1 MDTIPDDLRTW
12 VPRLAAPVAA
22 AVFVLLWTVAEAG
35 RGDLVENVVVF
46 GLFGIAI
53 GLSVWMP
60 WTSVGVLT
68 VVPALQLAGWIEP
81 PGSTTWP
88 TYLAI
93 AFVAFFAAFARS
105 VAVRLVVLAA
115 AGLASGLAAIAMAV
129 PTLARPYVWSSWVGG
144 GQGTKTD
151 VITLAA
157 SLFGAAAAAWA
168 VGIFLSSV
176 LRVRR
181 IGQVLELTETRFHE
195 TDFELRLAHDRAR
208 ISRDVHDALAH
219 SLAVVVSQAQGALAL
234 SATRPEVVEQA
245 LRTIA
250 DVGRTSLVDVRHLV
264 ERIQQDTDDVTPRET
279 LADLDRLTT
288 TMRDVGMTVTLRHL
302 GDAAELLP
310 SQELAVF
317 RIVQESLTNA
327 LKHSGSASTVDVALD
342 WRGPGLALLVTSSGD
357 DPLVAAR
364 RGTGRG
370 TGIASMTERARLA
383 GGWLT
388 AELGDDG
395 VFVVTAFLPTPEPI
409 GLLQSWTE
417 QPA

>member
-12 VPRLAAPVAA
+12 VPRLAAPVGA
-22 AVFVLLWTVAEAG
+22 AVFVLLWIVAEAG
-35 RGDLVENVVVF
+35 RAPFVEKVVLF
-46 GLFGIAI
+46 GLFGLAIA
-53 GLSVWMP
+53 LAVWTP
-60 WTSVGVLT
+60 WTSIAL
-68 VVPALQLAGWIEP
+68 VVTIPALQLAGWVQP
-81 PGSTTWP
+81 PDSTTWP

-105 VAVRLVVLAA
+105 VAVRLVALAA
-115 AGLASGLAAIAMAV
+115 AGASSGLAAVAMAV

-157 SLFGAAAAAWA
+157 SLFGCAAAAWA

-181 IGQVLELTETRFHE
+181 IGQVLERTETRFHE

-234 SATRPEVVEQA
+234 AATRPEVVEQS

-264 ERIQQDTDDVTPRET
+264 ERIQQDADDASPRET
-279 LADLDRLTT
+279 VHDLDRLAT
-288 TMRDVGMTVTLRHL
+288 TMRDVGMTVTVRHL
-302 GDAAELLP
+302 GDTGDLLP

-327 LKHSGSASTVDVALD
+327 LNHSGSQSTVDVALD

-370 TGIASMTERARLA
+370 TGLVSMTERARLA

-395 VFVVTAFLPTPEPI
+395 VFVVTAFVPTPEPL
-409 GLLQSWTE
+409 GVLQSWTE
-417 QPA
+417 QGA

>member
-12 VPRLAAPVAA
+12 VPRLAAPVGA
-22 AVFVLLWTVAEAG
+22 AVFVLLWIVAEAG
-35 RGDLVENVVVF
+35 RAPFVEKVVLF
-46 GLFGIAI
+46 GLFGLAIA
-53 GLSVWMP
+53 LAVWTP
-60 WTSVGVLT
+60 WTSIAL
-68 VVPALQLAGWIEP
+68 VVTIPALQLAGWVQP
-81 PGSTTWP
+81 PDSTTWP

-105 VAVRLVVLAA
+105 VAVRLVALAA
-115 AGLASGLAAIAMAV
+115 AGASSGLAAVAMAV

-157 SLFGAAAAAWA
+157 SLFGCAAAAWA

-181 IGQVLELTETRFHE
+181 IGQVLERTETRFHE

-234 SATRPEVVEQA
+234 AATRPEVVEQS

-264 ERIQQDTDDVTPRET
+264 ERIQQDADDASPRET
-279 LADLDRLTT
+279 VHDLDRLAT
-288 TMRDVGMTVTLRHL
+288 TMRDVGMTVTVRHL
-302 GDAAELLP
+302 GDTGDLLP

-327 LKHSGSASTVDVALD
+327 LKHSGSQSTVDVALD

-370 TGIASMTERARLA
+370 TGLVSMTERARLA

-395 VFVVTAFLPTPEPI
+395 VFVVTAFVPTPEPL
-409 GLLQSWTE
+409 GVLQSWTE
-417 QPA
+417 QGA